1 MTIINE
7 LIAPKS
13 NADDAVLVKKLYF
26 SNGDKVNKQDELLV
40 LETSKTAIIIDSP
53 VDGYIEYCVSSED
66 YINVGEILIRFH
78 DSKKSVS
85 KLKKSS
91 KDHRKHNNVDCSGKI
106 VSSSALQFI
115 EKNNIDISS
124 IKTNFVSLQDV
135 DKFSHAGKIELN
147 VGNLENIPG
156 TTLVKLELAKLNE
169 IKALSSVQAGGLVS
183 TISMFADVGGNVKYS
198 SPMFDGSDSL
208 LPIIVFETAKLL
220 KKYPN
225 LNAYFDNNT
234 IRAYDD
240 VNIGVAFD
248 IDDGLKVY
256 TIQDSDSLSL
266 SEIEL
271 NICNGIDA
279 YLDKKLTP
287 EQLTGSTFTIT
298 DLSSFGVERLTPL
311 VNYNQSSILGISS
324 IDQKLH
330 RVNLSLSFDHRV
342 TEGKTVSQFLL
353 DLKSRVESHT
363 NIYSANTD
371 SDIRF
376 KCSYCLKD
384 LSEDKGLQGIGL
396 IKIIKHDGS
405 DGIVCRTCLEGWK

>member
-13 NADDAVLVKKLYF
+13 NADDTVLVRKLYF
-26 SNGDKVNKQDELLV
+26 SDGDKVNKQDELLD

-53 VDGYIEYCVSSED
+53 LDGYVEYCVSSGD
-66 YINVGEILIRFH
+66 SVNVGEIIIRIH

-91 KDHRKHNNVDCSGKI
+91 KDQRMPNNVDYRGKI
-106 VSSSALQFI
+106 ISNSALQFI
-115 EKNNIDISS
+115 DKHNIDISN
-124 IKTNFVSLQDV
+124 IKTNFVSLQDI
-135 DKFSHAGKIELN
+135 DKSSQIGKIESN
-147 VGNLENIPG
+147 IEDLENIPG
-156 TTLVKLELAKLNE
+156 TTITEVNLAKLSE
-169 IKALSSVQAGGLVS
+169 IRALSSVQSGGIVS
-183 TISMFADVGGNVKYS
+183 TIFMFIDIERPVKYS

-208 LPIIVFETAKLL
+208 LPIIVFEASKLL
-220 KKYPN
+220 KKYPI
-225 LNAYFDNNT
+225 LNAYFDKNI
-234 IRAYDD
+234 IRMYDD

-256 TIQDSDSLSL
+256 TIQNSDSLSL

-271 NICNGIDA
+271 SISSGVDV

-298 DLSSFGVERLTPL
+298 DLSSFGVERLIPL

-324 IDQKLH
+324 IDNKLH
-330 RVNLSLSFDHRV
+330 RANLSLSFDHRV
-342 TEGKTVSQFLL
+342 TEGKTVSQFLF
-353 DLKSRVESHT
+353 DLKSRVESHV
-363 NIYSANTD
+363 NIYNTSTD
-371 SDIRF
+371 SDASV
-376 KCSYCLKD
+376 KCDYCLKD
-384 LSEDKGLQGIGL
+384 LSEDKGMQGIGL

-405 DGIVCRTCLEGWK
+405 DGVICRTCLEGWM

>member
-1 MTIINE
+1 
-7 LIAPKS
+7 
-13 NADDAVLVKKLYF
+13 
-26 SNGDKVNKQDELLV
+26 
-40 LETSKTAIIIDSP
+40 
-53 VDGYIEYCVSSED
+53 
-66 YINVGEILIRFH
+66 
-78 DSKKSVS
+78 
-85 KLKKSS
+85 
-91 KDHRKHNNVDCSGKI
+91 
-106 VSSSALQFI
+106 
-115 EKNNIDISS
+115 
-124 IKTNFVSLQDV
+124 
-135 DKFSHAGKIELN
+135 
-147 VGNLENIPG
+147 
-156 TTLVKLELAKLNE
+156 
-169 IKALSSVQAGGLVS
+169 
-183 TISMFADVGGNVKYS
+183 MFADVGGNVKYS

-363 NIYSANTD
+363 NIYSANTG